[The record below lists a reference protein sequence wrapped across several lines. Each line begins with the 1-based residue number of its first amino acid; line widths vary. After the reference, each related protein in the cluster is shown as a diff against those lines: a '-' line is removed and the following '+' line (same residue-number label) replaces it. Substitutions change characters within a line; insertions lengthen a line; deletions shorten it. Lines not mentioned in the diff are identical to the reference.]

1 MFFDAAMLDAG
12 DVAWVEL
19 DPVLGT
25 EQAGRRPALV
35 LSTRSYHEVS
45 ARAVVCPITSQAR
58 PWPFNV
64 IIPQHLAVDG
74 VILVD
79 QIRTLHRPSRIFDVI
94 GRLPDEVVGEVRDVL
109 AALTGMSG

>member
-1 MFFDAAMLDAG
+1 MFSGAVMLDAG

-35 LSTRSYHEVS
+35 LSARSYHEVS

-64 IIPQHLAVDG
+64 VIPEGLDVEG

-79 QIRTLHRPSRIFDVI
+79 QIRTVHRPSRVFEVI
-94 GRLPDEVVGEVRDVL
+94 GRLPDRVLGDVRDVV
-109 AALTGMSG
+109 AALIGLPG

>member
-1 MFFDAAMLDAG
+1 MLDAG

-19 DPVLGT
+19 DPVLGS

-35 LSTRSYHEVS
+35 LSTRSYHDVS
-45 ARAVVCPITSQAR
+45 SRAVVCPITSHAR

-64 IIPQHLAVDG
+64 VIPHDLAVEG

-79 QIRTLHRPSRIFDVI
+79 QVRAIHRPSRLFDVI
-94 GRLPDEVVGEVRDVL
+94 GRLPDELVREVRDIL
-109 AALTGMSG
+109 AALTGMPD